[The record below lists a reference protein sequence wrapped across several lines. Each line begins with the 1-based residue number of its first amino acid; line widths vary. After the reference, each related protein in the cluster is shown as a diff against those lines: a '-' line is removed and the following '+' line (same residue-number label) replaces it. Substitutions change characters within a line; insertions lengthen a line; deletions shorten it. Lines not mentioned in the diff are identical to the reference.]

1 MQERYPNIQVFYST
15 KRQVHSATD
24 NELIG
29 TLWYKGAYYTSKCHR
44 LQPIVDRVGAGDAFA
59 GGVLHG
65 ILAAYDPQTCID
77 FATAASALK
86 HTVHGDC
93 NQFSQKEVLA
103 FWQRLRKINR

>member
-1 MQERYPNIQVFYST
+1 MVQRCVLYV
-15 KRQVHSATD
+15 
-24 NELIG
+24 
-29 TLWYKGAYYTSKCHR
+29 KCHR

-77 FATAASALK
+77 FATAAGALK

-93 NQFSQKEVLA
+93 NQFSQRSPC
-103 FWQRLRKINR
+103 FWQRAQENK

>member
-1 MQERYPNIQVFYST
+1 MVQ
-15 KRQVHSATD
+15 
-24 NELIG
+24 
-29 TLWYKGAYYTSKCHR
+29 GAYYTSKCHR

-65 ILAAYDPQTCID
+65 ILGAYDPQTCID

-103 FWQRLRKINR
+103 FWQRLRKNK